1 MSDLFSAFTI
11 SGSGLYTD
19 RKWLDAISDNI
30 SNINTVKP
38 FDQPAF
44 QERFIQAQAA
54 NVNGSGGGVEVTGA
68 QYGDSTG
75 IMEYAPGNP
84 NANAQGYIRTP
95 DINLG
100 EQMTNM
106 IEAQRGYQ
114 ANAQALSSAKS
125 AYEAA
130 LSLGK

>member
-1 MSDLFSAFTI
+1 MPLFDGFSI

-38 FDQPAF
+38 YNQPAF
-44 QERFIQAQAA
+44 AERFIQAQSA
-54 NVNGSGGGVEVTGA
+54 NVNGSGGGVTVSGV
-68 QYGDSTG
+68 QYGDSNG
-75 IMEYAPGNP
+75 ILEYSPGNP

-106 IEAQRGYQ
+106 IEAERSYQ
-114 ANAQALSSAKS
+114 ANANALNAAKE
-125 AYEAA
+125 AYQAA